1 MSRNTTRQNLFTK
14 FSPYSLCPRLFFSL
28 SWSPSFFCLLSLCSV
43 RLQVIFLCF
52 IAYHHKFSCSA
63 NLFSTE
69 LVPFRDLFCFGLFV
83 CLFLLTFSYKLNN
96 DHAVLLSEITFLI
109 PDSLARQIPIIKE
122 KIVPEGVDAV
132 PLYCRT
138 GRMGLHPN
146 AMSIDNYWVLLV
158 PMVVHAAKMCLSFIK
173 WCISLGIIKRNAGFF
188 AILSPFK
195 LGNQFECTCK

>member
-1 MSRNTTRQNLFTK
+1 MF
-14 FSPYSLCPRLFFSL
+14 
-28 SWSPSFFCLLSLCSV
+28 W
-43 RLQVIFLCF
+43 
-52 IAYHHKFSCSA
+52 
-63 NLFSTE
+63 
-69 LVPFRDLFCFGLFV
+69 FV
-83 CLFLLTFSYKLNN
+83 CFFLLTFSYKLSN

-138 GRMGLHPN
+138 GRIGLHPK

-173 WCISLGIIKRNAGFF
+173 
-188 AILSPFK
+188 
-195 LGNQFECTCK
+195 

>member
-14 FSPYSLCPRLFFSL
+14 FSPYSLCPRLLFFHRADPL
-28 SWSPSFFCLLSLCSV
+28 LFFCLLSLCSV

-52 IAYHHKFSCSA
+52 IACHQKFSCSA

-69 LVPFRDLFCFGLFV
+69 LVPFRDLFWFV
-83 CLFLLTFSYKLNN
+83 CLFLLTFSYKRNN

-173 WCISLGIIKRNAGFF
+173 
-188 AILSPFK
+188 
-195 LGNQFECTCK
+195 